1 MKNLFILLM
10 IITFS
15 SCVVSSKLYDEQ
27 VAKNAAL
34 LEQMESDKS
43 IYDYKDELCRSVA
56 YELKLQLDTCRAKSD
71 TIVPHDP
78 AND

>member
-1 MKNLFILLM
+1 MKRVFILLM
-10 IITFS
+10 LFTFS

-34 LEQMESDKS
+34 LEQLESDKAV
-43 IYDYKDELCRSVA
+43 YNYQDELCRSVA

-71 TIVPHDP
+71 TIK
-78 AND
+78 